1 MLPVFSQC
9 ILVSVPIL
17 ARQAYAKR
25 SSGALRKNQ
34 APHRGHGDYLIEYAY
49 DRKSLLRPVIG
60 FMATSAD
67 STRPNRL
74 KVVMSSWSAVA
85 DGILPACDLVLMDP
99 PFLFMTEKGG
109 SGRSLPVSSIGG

>member
-25 SSGALRKNQ
+25 SRGALRYSQ

-49 DRKSLLRPVIG
+49 DGKSLLRPVIG

-67 STRPNRL
+67 STGPNRL
-74 KVVMSSWSAVA
+74 KVVVSSWSAVA